1 MVSLLSRRSS
11 AGSFNR
17 TPQNPTLPLRWL
29 QSITASVHIFLTL
42 CYLLLSFKMFR
53 HVEAADPLPRFIPP
67 HSKKEPRQENY
78 LLSWFLSLKVC
89 KIRCGGKI
97 GAEFLNLNRLRVLFV
112 TALWAIP
119 ARKNLILYLKHV

>member
-17 TPQNPTLPLRWL
+17 SPQSPTLPLRWL
-29 QSITASVHIFLTL
+29 QSITASLHIFLTL

-53 HVEAADPLPRFIPP
+53 RVREAADPLPRFIPP

-89 KIRCGGKI
+89 KIWCGGKI
-97 GAEFLNLNRLRVLFV
+97 GAEFLNRLRVLFV